1 MSTESL
7 PLSLIPQLQDDG
19 AFLKPLFEDLE
30 ITEIFILGHQRI
42 SYEKKGVIYPFPT
55 GFPSLVSFQNFVHQ
69 VSEEAQMLFNYEIPF
84 ANGHWR
90 SFRVHVASPPICA
103 QTTLTLRRI
112 HSSARKL
119 HSFQDGDKW
128 TPLLHE
134 SVRSRQN
141 ILVVGGTGSGKTTML
156 NSLVAQATQ
165 DRCVFIEDTDE
176 LLPANDFST
185 KLLTRIDYQKQ
196 FDDILQ
202 EDLLKQSLRMR
213 PDRLIVGEIRGK
225 EAKDLLMALSTG
237 HSGSMASLHAGTA
250 AEALLRLEMLVQ
262 MGAPQWNLMAIRRL
276 IQLTIHTIV
285 VTKKSKEHWGI
296 AGLYRISS
304 LEEFGFSIEPIE
316 SMSSLSI
323 L

>member
-1 MSTESL
+1 MNTDA
-7 PLSLIPQLQDDG
+7 LSLTRTPPTHNEGGFLQ
-19 AFLKPLFEDLE
+19 PLLDDLE
-30 ITEIFILGHQRI
+30 VTEIFLLGHQRV
-42 SYEKKGVIYPFPT
+42 SYEKKGVILTFVEN
-55 GFPSLVSFQNFVHQ
+55 FPSLVSFQNFIHQ
-69 VSEEAQMLFNYEIPF
+69 VSEEAKMLFNYDMPF
-84 ANGHWR
+84 ANGHWQN
-90 SFRVHVASPPICA
+90 FRVHVASPPVCA

-112 HSSARKL
+112 HTSSRKL
-119 HSFQDGDKW
+119 HSFQGGDRW
-128 TPLLHE
+128 TTLLHAA
-134 SVRSRQN
+134 VRAKQN

-156 NSLVAQATQ
+156 NSLVAQAPE

-237 HSGSMASLHAGTA
+237 HSGSMASMHAGSA

-285 VTKKSKEHWGI
+285 VTKKSQEFWSI
-296 AGLYRISS
+296 DGLYRISS
-304 LEEFGFSIEPIE
+304 LEEFGFSLE
-316 SMSSLSI
+316 SFETMGSM
-323 L
+323 